1 LALGAVTGSGE
12 SPPSSSWVVDSA
24 NSNGNGAGED
34 ENKKINGDGDSESN
48 SRTASAGAGLD
59 DGGSTV
65 ENGLSCGADQGNDDI
80 VEVNGEDLKDTIDLD
95 SVAGALREVRLDA

>member
-12 SPPSSSWVVDSA
+12 SPPSSSWVVDGA

-34 ENKKINGDGDSESN
+34 ENKDINGDGDSESN

-59 DGGSTV
+59 DGGPVV
-65 ENGLSCGADQGNDDI
+65 ENGLGCMNDDGDGNN
-80 VEVNGEDLKDTIDLD
+80 VNGEDLKDAIDLD
-95 SVAGALREVRLDA
+95 SVAGALRQVRLDA